1 MMNVKHLLLM
11 GCMALC
17 WLSCTQSQREAQYTQ
32 LSGEIFHTYYHIKYD
47 QKENYQTLIDSTFA
61 RFSHSLNPF
70 DSTSLVSAINRSES
84 TQTDSMLR
92 HVWLAS
98 ERISRASGGSYD
110 VTCSPLINAWG
121 FGFSDSDAPEAHV
134 LDSLRQFVG
143 YQGIRLDGEQMIKA
157 DPRMT
162 LNFSSI
168 SKGYCADLVGEAL
181 LDQGAKSYMVELGGE
196 IAFRGKNPQGE
207 PWRIGVNKPV
217 EDRTGLYNEL
227 QVIIALDRPSGGL
240 ATSGNYR
247 NYHTINGQKVAH
259 TIDPRTA
266 RPIQTDVLSAT
277 ILAPTCMLAD
287 GLATACMTKTARQVP
302 QLLAQFPGVDYL
314 IVYQEGDELKTL
326 MSGGFEALIVE

>member
-1 MMNVKHLLLM
+1 MNLKHIILAS
-11 GCMALC
+11 CMALLS
-17 WLSCTQSQREAQYTQ
+17 LSCTQSTEQAQYSE
-32 LSGEIFHTYYHIKYD
+32 LSGEIFHTYYRIKYD
-47 QKENYQTLIDSTFA
+47 KADSYQTLVDSTFA

-70 DSTSLVSAINRSES
+70 DSTSLISAINRSES

-121 FGFSDSDAPEAHV
+121 FGFNDSDAPHERV

-143 YQGIRLDGEQMIKA
+143 YQGIRLDGEQMIKS

-181 LDQGAKSYMVELGGE
+181 LRQGAENYMVELGGE
-196 IAFRGKNPQGE
+196 IAFRGLNPQGE

-227 QVIIALDRPSGGL
+227 QVIIALKRPSGGL

-247 NYHTINGQKVAH
+247 NYRTVNGQKVAH

-277 ILAPTCMLAD
+277 IIAPTSMLAD
-287 GLATACMTKTARQVP
+287 GLATACMTKTAKEVP
-302 QLLAQFPGVDYL
+302 NFLAQFDGVDYL
-314 IVYQEGDELKTL
+314 IIYQDGEELKTL
-326 MSGGFEALIVE
+326 MNSGFQALVVE